1 MSKGSHTVLVRSR
14 AVHALGCLLAG
25 ADALGSAPVRLG
37 YDNLGGDAFSDLRSE
52 SRPGAASAGGLLAEV
67 QTAVGL
73 VKKGV
78 RALEGATAAGAA
90 AGVCGGVGGA
100 AAWALAAVC
109 VAAMGWG
116 DNGAEAGKAVGG
128 EGKTGGGDEEEEGGG
143 KGDAEGRGSGVGFQ
157 AGGERSTGQRA
168 MNDYPADGAVRS
180 LVEALVELSRGTWP
194 PAPPVAA
201 SVVGDTA
208 PFYQPTGNGVASQSA
223 AASAP
228 HASAQPPPPTSAAA
242 AAASILRCLSRC
254 PRLPAYDFGALC
266 RRLLSLE
273 SSVSAAAAA
282 PAASLGTAS
291 STAVNEAAAA
301 AAAAGAREELELGIV
316 GLALSHGEA
325 SATGL
330 SGELR
335 IHPF

>member
-1 MSKGSHTVLVRSR
+1 
-14 AVHALGCLLAG
+14 
-25 ADALGSAPVRLG
+25 
-37 YDNLGGDAFSDLRSE
+37 
-52 SRPGAASAGGLLAEV
+52 
-67 QTAVGL
+67 
-73 VKKGV
+73 
-78 RALEGATAAGAA
+78 
-90 AGVCGGVGGA
+90 
-100 AAWALAAVC
+100 
-109 VAAMGWG
+109 
-116 DNGAEAGKAVGG
+116 
-128 EGKTGGGDEEEEGGG
+128 
-143 KGDAEGRGSGVGFQ
+143 
-157 AGGERSTGQRA
+157 
-168 MNDYPADGAVRS
+168 
-180 LVEALVELSRGTWP
+180 
-194 PAPPVAA
+194 
-201 SVVGDTA
+201 VGDTA